1 MYPCHQGKGGFLHS
15 LLRLGRTEGEA
26 HQQRA
31 RRTEVFPAKKK
42 KKKKKNN
49 KTNFTAVGGL
59 TMQMYSGPAG
69 HFWLQPAPNEGFM
82 GQGDLGL
89 TEPGTG
95 RALQRAPGML
105 GAAGGH
111 LLESPLGPPAPGPC
125 PSCRALLGPVQ
136 ALCYVA
142 GTGKSLPKP
151 ALTTWFLNRN
161 SCAPRLLGHR
171 VHHVNSCVYLCF
183 SGSVAQ
189 LLGET
194 PRPAPPGASRGPRA
208 DGDSSKV
215 PARARTHAHTRVF
228 CSLLSS

>member
-1 MYPCHQGKGGFLHS
+1 
-15 LLRLGRTEGEA
+15 
-26 HQQRA
+26 
-31 RRTEVFPAKKK
+31 
-42 KKKKKNN
+42 
-49 KTNFTAVGGL
+49 
-59 TMQMYSGPAG
+59 MQMYSGPAG

-89 TEPGTG
+89 MEPGTG

-125 PSCRALLGPVQ
+125 PSFRALLGPVQ

-194 PRPAPPGASRGPRA
+194 PRPAPPGASQGPRA

>member
-1 MYPCHQGKGGFLHS
+1 
-15 LLRLGRTEGEA
+15 
-26 HQQRA
+26 
-31 RRTEVFPAKKK
+31 
-42 KKKKKNN
+42 
-49 KTNFTAVGGL
+49 
-59 TMQMYSGPAG
+59 MQMYSGPAG

-89 TEPGTG
+89 MEPGTG
-95 RALQRAPGML
+95 RALQQAPGML

-161 SCAPRLLGHR
+161 SCAPRLLGHH

-194 PRPAPPGASRGPRA
+194 PCPAPPGASRGPRA

-215 PARARTHAHTRVF
+215 PARARTHTGVLFPPKQLKLNTAALHVLPAPEEELAV
-228 CSLLSS
+228 CSEPNKCFSSSGKTL